1 MTSKVRASGLIATA
15 GALAVLALF
24 WGAPAQARKHHHHAS
39 GSGAKTD
46 SAAYPNS
53 PNGTPAAGDNGK
65 PVTPKPDAAA
75 KPGPGG
81 SAGSEGA
88 KASTGTPATAYPG
101 APTDQPSAGAKP

>member
-1 MTSKVRASGLIATA
+1 MTSKVRASRLFVTT
-15 GALAVLALF
+15 GALAMLALLF
-24 WGAPAQARKHHHHAS
+24 AVPAQARKHHHHAS
-39 GSGAKTD
+39 GSAAKPD

-53 PNGTPAAGDNGK
+53 PTGTPAAGDNGK
-65 PVTPKPDAAA
+65 PVTPKSDAAA